1 MRKSVANMLILAT
14 AAVSTSAVAADALS
28 ECYRTADNRLEVQAC
43 LKKELAETEK
53 FYDDIVDRVLAN
65 ARDLDRIQKRKG
77 AAKAFEE
84 SNKAFARYLDAEC
97 KWVEASYGAGT
108 GSGDSILACRIN
120 LMKMRAGSLDA
131 QFLSRSN

>member
-1 MRKSVANMLILAT
+1 MRKSVASMLILAT

-84 SNKAFARYLDAEC
+84 SNKAFAVI
-97 KWVEASYGAGT
+97 WTPNASGWRQVTVPVLVRVTLFLPAV
-108 GSGDSILACRIN
+108 SI
-120 LMKMRAGSLDA
+120 
-131 QFLSRSN
+131 

>member
-1 MRKSVANMLILAT
+1 MRKGAASILILAT
-14 AAVSTSAVAADALS
+14 AVLSTSAVAADALA

-43 LKKELAETEK
+43 LKKELA
-53 FYDDIVDRVLAN
+53 DIVDRVLAN

-84 SNKAFARYLDAEC
+84 SNKAFSRYLDAEC
-97 KWVEASYGAGT
+97 KWVEESYGSGT
-108 GSGDSILACRIN
+108 GSGDAILACRIN

-131 QFLSRSN
+131 QFLSR

>member
-1 MRKSVANMLILAT
+1 MRKSVASMLILAT

-53 FYDDIVDRVLAN
+53 F
-65 ARDLDRIQKRKG
+65 
-77 AAKAFEE
+77 
-84 SNKAFARYLDAEC
+84 NKAFARYLDAEC

-108 GSGDSILACRIN
+108 GSGDAILACRIN

>member
-1 MRKSVANMLILAT
+1 MHKGAASILILAT
-14 AAVSTSAVAADALS
+14 AVLSTSAVAADALA

-84 SNKAFARYLDAEC
+84 SNKAFSRYLDAEC
-97 KWVEASYGAGT
+97 KWVEESYGSGT
-108 GSGDSILACRIN
+108 GSGDAILACRIN

-131 QFLSRSN
+131 QFLSR

>member
-1 MRKSVANMLILAT
+1 MRKSVASMLILAT

-65 ARDLDRIQKRKG
+65 ARDLDRIQKRK
-77 AAKAFEE
+77 
-84 SNKAFARYLDAEC
+84 ARPRHLRNPTRHLPVI
-97 KWVEASYGAGT
+97 WTPNASGWRQVTVPVLVRVTLFLPAV
-108 GSGDSILACRIN
+108 SI
-120 LMKMRAGSLDA
+120 
-131 QFLSRSN
+131 